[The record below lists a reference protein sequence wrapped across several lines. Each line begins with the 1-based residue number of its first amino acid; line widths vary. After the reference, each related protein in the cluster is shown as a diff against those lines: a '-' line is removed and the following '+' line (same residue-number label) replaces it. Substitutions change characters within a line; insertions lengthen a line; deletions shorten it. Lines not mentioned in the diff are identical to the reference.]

1 MVSRMPANALTGVRA
16 VVIEHYGFARM
27 ASCFN
32 LGICFFVKDGAKVGV
47 PIYPVNAY
55 QTSGRG
61 GKTEL
66 FPFFLVFPRK
76 KMEKRSLTGP
86 RE

>member
-27 ASCFN
+27 ASCLN
-32 LGICFFVKDGAKVGV
+32 LGIRFFVKYGAKVGV

-55 QTSGRG
+55 DARAAQ
-61 GKTEL
+61 
-66 FPFFLVFPRK
+66 
-76 KMEKRSLTGP
+76 
-86 RE
+86 